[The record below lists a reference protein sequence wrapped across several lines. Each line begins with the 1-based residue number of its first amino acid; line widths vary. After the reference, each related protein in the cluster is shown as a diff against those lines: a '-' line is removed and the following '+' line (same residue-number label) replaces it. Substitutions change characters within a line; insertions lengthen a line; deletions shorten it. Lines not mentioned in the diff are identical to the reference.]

1 MELLGTQDEGWELAH
16 VFSCS
21 VPEAVDIPRAQD
33 APCCGELTSVSIR
46 CEVGSTMSQE
56 LCQLPGSSVH
66 ACDGHQCH
74 GTCLIVTSELQGG
87 VGTL

>member
-1 MELLGTQDEGWELAH
+1 MEPLGTQDEWWEPAH
-16 VFSCS
+16 IFSCS
-21 VPEAVDIPRAQD
+21 VPEAVDIPSAQD
-33 APCCGELTSVSIR
+33 GPCCGELTSVSIQ
-46 CEVGSTMSQE
+46 CEVGSALSQGR
-56 LCQLPGSSVH
+56 CQLPGSSVH